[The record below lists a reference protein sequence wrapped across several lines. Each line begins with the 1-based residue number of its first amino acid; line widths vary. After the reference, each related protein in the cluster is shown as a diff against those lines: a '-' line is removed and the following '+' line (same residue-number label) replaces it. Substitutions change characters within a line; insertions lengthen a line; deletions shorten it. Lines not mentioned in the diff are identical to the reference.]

1 MFLLSNKVQTGGYKT
16 FLHFP
21 ERSLSYAKIVQES
34 AMRACSLIAERS
46 LSYAKTMQTSGKKAR
61 FCFPECS
68 LSYAKIVQERAMRAC
83 SLIAE
88 RSLSYAKIVQT
99 LFPTKQNP
107 LFLASPHPC
116 LIAVTARSSVPG

>member
-1 MFLLSNKVQTGGYKT
+1 MFLLNNKVQTGGYKT

-21 ERSLSYAKIVQES
+21 ECSLSFAKIV
-34 AMRACSLIAERS
+34 
-46 LSYAKTMQTSGKKAR
+46 QTSGKKAR
-61 FCFPECS
+61 FCFP
-68 LSYAKIVQERAMRAC
+68 
-83 SLIAE
+83 E

-116 LIAVTARSSVPG
+116 LIVVTARSSVPG

>member
-1 MFLLSNKVQTGGYKT
+1 MFLLNNKVQTGRYKT
-16 FLHFP
+16 LLHFP
-21 ERSLSYAKIVQES
+21 ECSLSFAKIV
-34 AMRACSLIAERS
+34 
-46 LSYAKTMQTSGKKAR
+46 QTSGKKAR

-116 LIAVTARSSVPG
+116 LIAATAHPSSHG

>member
-1 MFLLSNKVQTGGYKT
+1 MFLLNNKVQTGGYKT
-16 FLHFP
+16 LLH
-21 ERSLSYAKIVQES
+21 
-34 AMRACSLIAERS
+34 
-46 LSYAKTMQTSGKKAR
+46 
-61 FCFPECS
+61 FPECS
-68 LSYAKIVQERAMRAC
+68 LSFAEIVQESAMRAC

-116 LIAVTARSSVPG
+116 LIAATAHPSSPG

>member
-1 MFLLSNKVQTGGYKT
+1 MFLLNNKVQTGGYKT
-16 FLHFP
+16 LLH
-21 ERSLSYAKIVQES
+21 
-34 AMRACSLIAERS
+34 
-46 LSYAKTMQTSGKKAR
+46 
-61 FCFPECS
+61 FPECS
-68 LSYAKIVQERAMRAC
+68 LSYAKIVQESAMRAC

-116 LIAVTARSSVPG
+116 LIAATAHPSFPG

>member
-1 MFLLSNKVQTGGYKT
+1 MFLLNNKVQTGRYKT

-21 ERSLSYAKIVQES
+21 ECSLSFAKIV
-34 AMRACSLIAERS
+34 
-46 LSYAKTMQTSGKKAR
+46 QTSGKKAR

-68 LSYAKIVQERAMRAC
+68 LSYAKIVQ
-83 SLIAE
+83 
-88 RSLSYAKIVQT
+88 T

-107 LFLASPHPC
+107 LFLTSPHPC

>member
-1 MFLLSNKVQTGGYKT
+1 MFLLNNKVQTGGYKT

-21 ERSLSYAKIVQES
+21 ERSLSF
-34 AMRACSLIAERS
+34 AE
-46 LSYAKTMQTSGKKAR
+46 
-61 FCFPECS
+61 
-68 LSYAKIVQERAMRAC
+68 IVQERAMRTC

-116 LIAVTARSSVPG
+116 LIALTAHPSFPG

>member
-1 MFLLSNKVQTGGYKT
+1 MFLLNNKVQTGRYKT

-21 ERSLSYAKIVQES
+21 ECSLSFAKIV
-34 AMRACSLIAERS
+34 
-46 LSYAKTMQTSGKKAR
+46 QTSGKKAR
-61 FCFPECS
+61 FCFPEC
-68 LSYAKIVQERAMRAC
+68 
-83 SLIAE
+83 
-88 RSLSYAKIVQT
+88 SLSYAKIVQT

>member
-1 MFLLSNKVQTGGYKT
+1 MFLLNNKVQTGGYKT
-16 FLHFP
+16 LLHFP
-21 ERSLSYAKIVQES
+21 ECSLSFAEIVQES

-46 LSYAKTMQTSGKKAR
+46 LS
-61 FCFPECS
+61 F
-68 LSYAKIVQERAMRAC
+68 
-83 SLIAE
+83 
-88 RSLSYAKIVQT
+88 AKIVQT

>member
-1 MFLLSNKVQTGGYKT
+1 MFLLNNKVQTGGYKT

-21 ERSLSYAKIVQES
+21 ECSLSFAEIVQES
-34 AMRACSLIAERS
+34 
-46 LSYAKTMQTSGKKAR
+46 
-61 FCFPECS
+61 
-68 LSYAKIVQERAMRAC
+68 AMRAC

-116 LIAVTARSSVPG
+116 LIAATAHPSSPG

>member
-1 MFLLSNKVQTGGYKT
+1 MFLLNNKVQTGGYKT

-21 ERSLSYAKIVQES
+21 ECSLSFAEIVQES

-46 LSYAKTMQTSGKKAR
+46 LS
-61 FCFPECS
+61 F
-68 LSYAKIVQERAMRAC
+68 
-83 SLIAE
+83 
-88 RSLSYAKIVQT
+88 AKIVQT

-116 LIAVTARSSVPG
+116 LIAATAHPSSPG

>member
-1 MFLLSNKVQTGGYKT
+1 MFLLNNKVQTGGYKT

-21 ERSLSYAKIVQES
+21 ERSLSYAKIV
-34 AMRACSLIAERS
+34 
-46 LSYAKTMQTSGKKAR
+46 QTSGKKAR

-68 LSYAKIVQERAMRAC
+68 LSYAKIVQERAMRTC

-116 LIAVTARSSVPG
+116 LIALTTHPSSPR

>member
-1 MFLLSNKVQTGGYKT
+1 MFLLNNKVQTGGYKT

-21 ERSLSYAKIVQES
+21 ERSLSFAEIVQES
-34 AMRACSLIAERS
+34 AMR
-46 LSYAKTMQTSGKKAR
+46 T
-61 FCFPECS
+61 
-68 LSYAKIVQERAMRAC
+68 C

-107 LFLASPHPC
+107 LFLALPHPC
-116 LIAVTARSSVPG
+116 LIALTTHPSSPR

>member
-1 MFLLSNKVQTGGYKT
+1 MFLLNNKVQTGGYKT

-21 ERSLSYAKIVQES
+21 ERSLS
-34 AMRACSLIAERS
+34 
-46 LSYAKTMQTSGKKAR
+46 
-61 FCFPECS
+61 F
-68 LSYAKIVQERAMRAC
+68 AKIVQERAMRTC

-107 LFLASPHPC
+107 LFLALPHPC
-116 LIAVTARSSVPG
+116 LIALTAHPSFPG

>member
-1 MFLLSNKVQTGGYKT
+1 MFLLNNKVQTGGYKT

-21 ERSLSYAKIVQES
+21 ERSLSFAEIVQES

-46 LSYAKTMQTSGKKAR
+46 LSYAK
-61 FCFPECS
+61 
-68 LSYAKIVQERAMRAC
+68 IVQERAMRTC

-107 LFLASPHPC
+107 LFLALPHPC
-116 LIAVTARSSVPG
+116 LIALTTHPSSPR

>member
-1 MFLLSNKVQTGGYKT
+1 MFLLNNKVQTGGYKT

-21 ERSLSYAKIVQES
+21 ECSLSFAKIV
-34 AMRACSLIAERS
+34 
-46 LSYAKTMQTSGKKAR
+46 QTSGKKAR
-61 FCFPECS
+61 FCFP
-68 LSYAKIVQERAMRAC
+68 
-83 SLIAE
+83 E

-116 LIAVTARSSVPG
+116 LIAATAHPSSPG

>member
-1 MFLLSNKVQTGGYKT
+1 MFLLNNKVQTGGYKT

-21 ERSLSYAKIVQES
+21 ECSLSFAEIVQES

-46 LSYAKTMQTSGKKAR
+46 LS
-61 FCFPECS
+61 F
-68 LSYAKIVQERAMRAC
+68 
-83 SLIAE
+83 
-88 RSLSYAKIVQT
+88 AKIVQT

-116 LIAVTARSSVPG
+116 LIALTAHPSFPG

>member
-1 MFLLSNKVQTGGYKT
+1 MFLLNNKVQTGRYKT
-16 FLHFP
+16 LLH
-21 ERSLSYAKIVQES
+21 
-34 AMRACSLIAERS
+34 
-46 LSYAKTMQTSGKKAR
+46 
-61 FCFPECS
+61 FPECS
-68 LSYAKIVQERAMRAC
+68 LSFAEIVQESAMRAC

-116 LIAVTARSSVPG
+116 LIALTAHPSFPG